1 MSTAKA
7 GSRIDGRSREVAM
20 RFKGKI
26 PVTLIGGFLGAGKT
40 TLVNRLI
47 SSGGRRYGVVVNE
60 FGEMGVDAALIE
72 ELRDGGVAELSG
84 GCLCCVGREDL
95 SGVLYGLVCRE
106 EPPEYILIELS
117 GLADPVPVAQQ
128 LLTSEFRG
136 LLELDSIVAVA
147 DARNLEQTMRDAPEG
162 RAQLAY
168 ANVVVLN
175 KADRVTDEALVGA
188 ERIINTLNPLARVSR
203 TSHAVVETE
212 DVTGLRAMSPDWK
225 PRGHRLEHSPGISA
239 IALRAERPLRLDRW
253 IRFHQNLIMGR
264 SANVLRAKGILRFEE
279 LDYPMVL
286 QAVREIYSFD
296 TYDGDHGGGSELIII
311 GKNLDE
317 NEYREAFERI
327 AAAGRDS
334 GAR

>member
-1 MSTAKA
+1 
-7 GSRIDGRSREVAM
+7 M

-212 DVTGLRAMSPDWK
+212 DVTGLRAMSPDWN
-225 PRGHRLEHSPGISA
+225 PHGHRLEHSPGISA
-239 IALRAERPLRLDRW
+239 VALRAERPLRLDRW

-264 SANVLRAKGILRFEE
+264 SANVLRAKGILQFEE